1 MRNILLLFVFLL
13 AAGASVSAKKP
24 TLTPV
29 FDLNAHYD
37 YGLGVDKN
45 YKACPVVVDVSGST
59 VTFSILGEGFE
70 VVKSFSIKDI
80 NPRAGLNLSFG
91 SNFSRCY
98 DDYAYAI
105 QGLLDDEDKWV
116 VASGGDPK
124 YEWYSEDGE
133 KILEWEGYFGDE
145 YHPIYVFDKWY
156 VGNDED
162 VIMTFRSN
170 EAGSEIVRVS
180 DVVRSRVYPN
190 PARKSDVVKVEL
202 AEPAG
207 SDTKLELTDMSGRVV
222 NVVNAVEGESSI
234 SFNASRLRSGT
245 YVYSVISGG
254 YGIEQGK
261 IIIR

>member
-1 MRNILLLFVFLL
+1 M
-13 AAGASVSAKKP
+13 
-24 TLTPV
+24 
-29 FDLNAHYD
+29 
-37 YGLGVDKN
+37 
-45 YKACPVVVDVSGST
+45 DVSGST

-80 NPRAGLNLSFG
+80 NLDTDSDIEPGLNQRSDY
-91 SNFSRCY
+91 NFSY
-98 DDYAYAI
+98 DYYMEAYAI
-105 QGLLDDEDKWV
+105 QGLLDNTDKWV
-116 VASGGDPK
+116 FGIDLRMGRK
-124 YEWYSEDGE
+124 ELWYSEDGE
-133 KILEWEGYFGDE
+133 KILEVDDDGSKLFCYPAYICG
-145 YHPIYVFDKWY
+145 KWY
-156 VGNDED
+156 IECDHYNHPDNGM
-162 VIMTFRSN
+162 IMTFRSN

-207 SDTKLELTDMSGRVV
+207 SDTKLELTDMSGCIV
-222 NVVNAVEGESSI
+222 NVVNVVEGESSI